1 VSTRKFH
8 EIWVE
13 QCNATHE
20 INLRYGV
27 KAAFDYLVA
36 EKLLN
41 FANAATSRPEFARE
55 LPRFVAYVRG
65 LFTPQEMR
73 THLARI
79 ERQQTEYAAE
89 NNDEGDDEFDDDDE
103 LIRESPGLSLP
114 TAPPAPPRTPAGKS
128 PASGGGRAKSRE
140 TRTLRW
146 REMDSNFRFRGNRYR
161 KRSGTPRSTATRR
174 GSRGYTSGK

>member
-20 INLRYGV
+20 IKLRYGV

-41 FANAATSRPEFARE
+41 FADAATSRPEFARE
-55 LPRFVAYVRG
+55 LPRFVAYVRS

-79 ERQQTEYAAE
+79 ERGQTEYAAE
-89 NNDEGDDEFDDDDE
+89 TDDEEDDQFDDDEE
-103 LIRESPGLSLP
+103 LIRESPSAAAERARQFVIVKELLTAAELS
-114 TAPPAPPRTPAGKS
+114 S
-128 PASGGGRAKSRE
+128 S
-140 TRTLRW
+140 
-146 REMDSNFRFRGNRYR
+146 
-161 KRSGTPRSTATRR
+161 
-174 GSRGYTSGK
+174 

>member
-1 VSTRKFH
+1 LKATSSKEDHPVNTQKFR

-13 QCNATHE
+13 QCDATHE
-20 INLRYGV
+20 IKLRYGV

-41 FANAATSRPEFARE
+41 FADAATSRPEFASE

-79 ERQQTEYAAE
+79 EREQTEYAAE
-89 NNDEGDDEFDDDDE
+89 NDDEEDDEFDDDDE
-103 LIRESPGLSLP
+103 LIREI
-114 TAPPAPPRTPAGKS
+114 PAA
-128 PASGGGRAKSRE
+128 AAERARQFAIIKE
-140 TRTLRW
+140 LL
-146 REMDSNFRFRGNRYR
+146 
-161 KRSGTPRSTATRR
+161 TATEL
-174 GSRGYTSGK
+174 GTS

>member
-1 VSTRKFH
+1 MRTRKFH

-20 INLRYGV
+20 IKLRYGV

-41 FANAATSRPEFARE
+41 FADAATSRPEFASE
-55 LPRFVAYVRG
+55 LPRFVACVRG

-79 ERQQTEYAAE
+79 ERGQTEYAAE
-89 NNDEGDDEFDDDDE
+89 NDDEEDNQFDDDEE
-103 LIRESPGLSLP
+103 LIRESPAAAAERARQFAIVKELL
-114 TAPPAPPRTPAGKS
+114 TAA
-128 PASGGGRAKSRE
+128 E
-140 TRTLRW
+140 L
-146 REMDSNFRFRGNRYR
+146 
-161 KRSGTPRSTATRR
+161 GTS
-174 GSRGYTSGK
+174 

>member
-1 VSTRKFH
+1 MNTRKVH

-13 QCNATHE
+13 QCDATNE
-20 INLRYGV
+20 IKLRYGV

-41 FANAATSRPEFARE
+41 FADAATSRPEFARE

-79 ERQQTEYAAE
+79 EHEQTE
-89 NNDEGDDEFDDDDE
+89 NDDEEDDEFNDDDE
-103 LIRESPGLSLP
+103 LIRESPAAAAERARQFAIVKELL
-114 TAPPAPPRTPAGKS
+114 TAA
-128 PASGGGRAKSRE
+128 E
-140 TRTLRW
+140 L
-146 REMDSNFRFRGNRYR
+146 
-161 KRSGTPRSTATRR
+161 GTS
-174 GSRGYTSGK
+174 

>member
-13 QCNATHE
+13 QCKATHE
-20 INLRYGV
+20 IKLRYGV

-41 FANAATSRPEFARE
+41 FADAATSRPEFASE
-55 LPRFVAYVRG
+55 LPRFVACVRG

-79 ERQQTEYAAE
+79 ERGQTEYAAE
-89 NNDEGDDEFDDDDE
+89 TDDEEDDQFDDDEE
-103 LIRESPGLSLP
+103 LIRESPSAAAERARQFVIVKELLTAAELS
-114 TAPPAPPRTPAGKS
+114 S
-128 PASGGGRAKSRE
+128 S
-140 TRTLRW
+140 
-146 REMDSNFRFRGNRYR
+146 
-161 KRSGTPRSTATRR
+161 
-174 GSRGYTSGK
+174 